1 MIMSRVHPS
10 LRKLNDDDDEEGPA
24 ATMRLSPSAWTVW
37 KKSSMA
43 FQGTDG
49 FSIYDSEGRLAFR
62 VDNYSRKHKCFAG
75 ALLLMD
81 GEGKALMALK
91 PQQILSVRD
100 KWSGFKC
107 GDGLEMSHR
116 THAFSMRRRS
126 ILNGCEQAEVFM
138 DSSSST
144 ASFRTE
150 GCFRRRNCEIKDG
163 KGEEVV
169 ARISR
174 KKVKNNSV
182 TLGDDV
188 FSLVIQPGV
197 DAELV
202 MAFLVVMD
210 RIF

>member
-1 MIMSRVHPS
+1 MH
-10 LRKLNDDDDEEGPA
+10 
-24 ATMRLSPSAWTVW
+24 
-37 KKSSMA
+37 
-43 FQGTDG
+43 
-49 FSIYDSEGRLAFR
+49 GR
-62 VDNYSRKHKCFAG
+62 
-75 ALLLMD
+75 
-81 GEGKALMALK
+81 
-91 PQQILSVRD
+91 
-100 KWSGFKC
+100 WSGFKC
-107 GDGLEMSHR
+107 VDGLEMSTHR
-116 THAFSMRRRS
+116 STHVAFSMRRRS

-138 DSSSST
+138 GSTADSSSST

-150 GCFRRRNCEIKDG
+150 GCFRRRNCKIKDG
-163 KGEEVV
+163 KGEEV

-197 DAELV
+197 VDAELV